1 MYVEHILSELGFEGC
16 IGFKQV
22 KRKEEQ
28 IVPEEQQQKQAPKKN
43 NTCDWDGAFGE
54 PGVLRMK

>member
-28 IVPEEQQQKQAPKKN
+28 IVPEEQQEKQAPKKN
-43 NTCDWDGAFGE
+43 NTCD
-54 PGVLRMK
+54 